1 MTELRGA
8 IKPNLILGTAQFDI
22 DYGVTRRSKPELDVC
37 KLLVLAHNLG
47 IETLDTAQVYET
59 AHAKIKLCGWN
70 GAIHTKILDGN
81 TAQESLKESLRSLG
95 RERLEVAYFHDPR
108 VLRCDLSFFQQTYS
122 QLVPTLVDSLGV
134 SIYTPEE
141 FTDALFNP
149 FIDIIQTP
157 INIVDQRISDE
168 KLREAALKGKRIVA
182 RSIFLQG
189 VLLQNLETFPD
200 FLGSFSHVID
210 RLEAITSKTGLSRI
224 EILLRAVLCRPGISS
239 IIVGT
244 DSREQLNQIV
254 SAYHKLPLQQEFDV
268 VPTSLKV
275 DSLDLIDPRRWPNS
289 GG

>member
-1 MTELRGA
+1 MTEPRGA
-8 IKPNLILGTAQFDI
+8 IKPSLILGTAQFDI

-141 FTDALFNP
+141 FTDALSNP

-224 EILLRAVLCRPGISS
+224 EILLRAVLCRPAISS

-268 VPTSLKV
+268 VPASLKV